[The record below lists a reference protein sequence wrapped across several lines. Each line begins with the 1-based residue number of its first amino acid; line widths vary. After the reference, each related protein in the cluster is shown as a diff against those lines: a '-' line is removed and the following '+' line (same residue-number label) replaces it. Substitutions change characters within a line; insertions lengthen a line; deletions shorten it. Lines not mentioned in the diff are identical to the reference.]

1 VSGDQLEIEDV
12 VTGVPNIAEEI
23 RPRFVG
29 RKLSERQVRY
39 WLERGILPAGR
50 VGSLWAASRRR
61 LHKRI
66 DEIVSGK

>member
-1 VSGDQLEIEDV
+1 VNGEQPEIEDV
-12 VTGVPNIAEEI
+12 VTGVPKIAEEI

-29 RKLSERQVRY
+29 RKLSDRQVRH
-39 WLERGILPAGR
+39 WLERGVLPGGR
-50 VGSLWAASRRR
+50 VGALWAASRRR